1 MQDTC
6 AEYMVKHRNSVFDI
20 IFQFLL
26 VILAAA
32 LALFVVIFVKGIGAL
47 LAVLIIYGAY
57 YLITS
62 RFLEYEYIFTNGDLD
77 VDKIINRQKRQR
89 LITVK
94 AEEIE
99 KFSVYKPE
107 EHINGNYQT
116 KIFAVKEDKNPNNM
130 CLVVRSK
137 KKGKTLIVFSPNEK
151 ISDAIKKFAPKSVM

>member
-1 MQDTC
+1 MQDTY
-6 AEYMVKHRNSVFDI
+6 AECMVKHRSTVLDI
-20 IFQFLL
+20 ICQFLL
-26 VILAAA
+26 VILAAV
-32 LALFVVIFVKGIGAL
+32 LVSLVVIFVKGIGAL

-77 VDKIINRQKRQR
+77 VDKIINRKKRER

-94 AEEIE
+94 SDEIE
-99 KFSVYKPE
+99 KFALYNPN

-116 KIFAVKEDKNPNNM
+116 KIFAAENDKDPQNM
-130 CLVVRSK
+130 CLVVHSK

-151 ISDAIKKFAPKSVM
+151 ISEAIKKFAPKAVI